1 MKKKIITAF
10 IILLPIVIYLGLRSD
25 DEGGNESY
33 EAKIQEERREKEDFM
48 KTSASSPFQ
57 KIPDQYKPLKYF
69 QVNSK
74 YKVKAEVEK
83 INEISYV
90 SIGESDGSTKR
101 YVKYAWLHFKID
113 EKPLKLLVLKP
124 TGFGQMNVLFTA
136 FADDTSG
143 EETYGAGR
151 YYFYEGIP
159 KGDTWVIDFNKLYN
173 PYCAYSDRFD
183 CPKVPEANHLDIP
196 LKVGMKDYQG
206 H

>member
-151 YYFYEGIP
+151 YLDLNFKNASSI
-159 KGDTWVIDFNKLYN
+159 TLDFNTAYN
-173 PYCAYSDRFD
+173 PYCAYNEGFA
-183 CPKVPEANHLDIP
+183 CPFPPAENVLPVRIEAGEKTFHD
-196 LKVGMKDYQG
+196 
-206 H
+206 